1 MNVAGAILQYL
12 RRNRVSTTEVA
23 DALGKNGVLPGL
35 SPITPHEFKV
45 GTARCVFTANN
56 SNYDLH
62 EQIRQVREGDVVI
75 VFAHDCEGRAL
86 LGDLVARYLLLYRG
100 AEALVVDGLVR
111 DAARLRR
118 ERYPVWA
125 RGATP
130 LGCHNVPAKP
140 FPAEEAAALRRSI
153 EGGIAVC
160 DDGGVTVIPAHLLTN
175 ELLERLQFIELQ
187 EDIWYYCLNTLKWDT
202 KRIVCDKE
210 YLTQRE
216 LLPPAYRDRFDQF
229 EKSVTGTS
237 AKARPARPA
246 KTRRAETTKQF
257 AKSPQR

>member
-1 MNVAGAILQYL
+1 MAGTIVQYL

-23 DALGKNGVLPGL
+23 DALGKTGVLPGL
-35 SPITPHEFKV
+35 LPITPHEFRV
-45 GTARCVFTANN
+45 GRARCIFTAHD
-56 SNYDLH
+56 SNHDLH
-62 EQIRQVREGDVVI
+62 DQIRQVREGDVVI
-75 VFAHDCEGRAL
+75 VFAHACEGRAL

-130 LGCHNVPAKP
+130 LGCHNVPAAP
-140 FPAEEAAALRRSI
+140 FPAEQAAALRRAMD
-153 EGGIAVC
+153 GGIAIC
-160 DDGGVTVIPAHLLTN
+160 DDGGVTVIGAHQLTTDI
-175 ELLERLQFIELQ
+175 LERLKLIELQ

-210 YLTQRE
+210 YLKQRE
-216 LLPPAYRDRFDQF
+216 LLPPAYRDRFDQGGQPLKAVRSKGSRAAKQLV
-229 EKSVTGTS
+229 KS
-237 AKARPARPA
+237 R
-246 KTRRAETTKQF
+246 
-257 AKSPQR
+257 SP